1 ASGARALALL
11 GPVVRD
17 PADVTWLL
25 ASPVD
30 RRGMLVPSAAL
41 LLGVVTA
48 AGAAVGALAGV
59 LAHAVLAWTVAGAAA
74 GLAVTAGAIVLQSRR
89 AAHVVGPVADVLT
102 LVAVGLLVSALLGV
116 DLRDHGATRG
126 TGTAAAAATVLAA
139 VVLLALVPR
148 RLSRLRRSDL
158 VAGAGLA
165 LELRATVTALDGS
178 FLAETL
184 RTRAL
189 LQLGARG
196 PARAIPLRGKGLGAL
211 IAADAVRVLRAPRP
225 VLLAVGAAAPVWVV
239 SLLYG
244 RVLAVAATALL
255 GWAAAG
261 AAASGLRAVSRSAA
275 LARSLPFPTSDLVS
289 AHAVLP
295 LASAFVATAVA
306 TVLSGR
312 PAWWAVAG
320 ALVGTAGAMRTARG
334 RSPVSWQ
341 LQAASPVGALPVG
354 AILSYL
360 VGVDVVAL
368 VSVPWLAGADPALAA
383 GVPLLALAV
392 LRSLRPRRAD

>member
-1 ASGARALALL
+1 MADLVLEPGVSEAQTAAAATAPTARRLRGWVRAARRTSGTARPIGETLGNLYVAVLGVVIGAALVEPVAAGALGDVGTRSTGAAHPALAVALAVAGLLAAAASGARALALL

-165 LELRATVTALDGS
+165 LGLRATVTALDGS

-184 RTRAL
+184 RTRRL
-189 LQLGARG
+189 LQRGARG

-211 IAADAVRVLRAPRP
+211 IAADAVRVLRAPDRCCSP
-225 VLLAVGAAAPVWVV
+225 SAPPPRCGWSACSTAACSP
-239 SLLYG
+239 SPQ
-244 RVLAVAATALL
+244 R
-255 GWAAAG
+255 
-261 AAASGLRAVSRSAA
+261 RCSA
-275 LARSLPFPTSDLVS
+275 
-289 AHAVLP
+289 
-295 LASAFVATAVA
+295 
-306 TVLSGR
+306 GR
-312 PAWWAVAG
+312 P
-320 ALVGTAGAMRTARG
+320 
-334 RSPVSWQ
+334 
-341 LQAASPVGALPVG
+341 
-354 AILSYL
+354 
-360 VGVDVVAL
+360 
-368 VSVPWLAGADPALAA
+368 PA
-383 GVPLLALAV
+383 
-392 LRSLRPRRAD
+392 PRRPACGR

>member
-1 ASGARALALL
+1 
-11 GPVVRD
+11 
-17 PADVTWLL
+17 
-25 ASPVD
+25 
-30 RRGMLVPSAAL
+30 M
-41 LLGVVTA
+41 
-48 AGAAVGALAGV
+48 
-59 LAHAVLAWTVAGAAA
+59 
-74 GLAVTAGAIVLQSRR
+74 
-89 AAHVVGPVADVLT
+89 
-102 LVAVGLLVSALLGV
+102 
-116 DLRDHGATRG
+116 
-126 TGTAAAAATVLAA
+126 
-139 VVLLALVPR
+139 
-148 RLSRLRRSDL
+148 
-158 VAGAGLA
+158 
-165 LELRATVTALDGS
+165 
-178 FLAETL
+178 
-184 RTRAL
+184 
-189 LQLGARG
+189 
-196 PARAIPLRGKGLGAL
+196 
-211 IAADAVRVLRAPRP
+211 
-225 VLLAVGAAAPVWVV
+225 
-239 SLLYG
+239 
-244 RVLAVAATALL
+244 LAVAATALL

-334 RSPVSWQ
+334 RSPVRR